1 MFNCKGC
8 CFAKIEKGHQEKC
21 LADKY
26 KYLKDEDAKT
36 ENGVFVYDR
45 LCLYK
50 RKEDWNKDKTNEE
63 RLEIARD
70 QLFPNIGICLDDD
83 SADPSDL
90 ENLVDQLV
98 NIDYPKNRIGVVIYS
113 QFNKA
118 GARIPKILNK
128 MKLNGIATCSSVF
141 IIQDNVFENET
152 SVFKKLANATFL
164 TKLSSKSKVNFQ
176 KSFNFINKTFND
188 ELQQVLVFKNEDALF
203 LDKSYVS
210 RSYLEYLD
218 YEKMQKAIYNK
229 VTDTEFLHIIT

>member
-1 MFNCKGC
+1 MFNCEGC
-8 CFAKIEKGHQEKC
+8 CFTQLEDGKQVAC
-21 LADKY
+21 LADKH
-26 KYLKDEDAKT
+26 KHLKGEDTKT
-36 ENGVFVYDR
+36 ENGVFSYDR

-50 RKEDWNKDKTNEE
+50 RRADWNKDKTDEE

-83 SADPSDL
+83 SEDPSDL
-90 ENLVDQLV
+90 ENIVDQLI

-113 QFNKA
+113 RFDKA

-128 MKLNGIATCSSVF
+128 MKLNGIVTCSSVF

-164 TKLSSKSKVNFQ
+164 TKISSKSKVNLQ

-188 ELQQVLVFKNEDALF
+188 ELQQVLAFKNEDVLF

-218 YEKMQKAIYNK
+218 YGKMQKAIYNK
-229 VTDTEFLHIIT
+229 VTGTEFLHIIT

>member
-1 MFNCKGC
+1 MTP
-8 CFAKIEKGHQEKC
+8 I
-21 LADKY
+21 
-26 KYLKDEDAKT
+26 
-36 ENGVFVYDR
+36 
-45 LCLYK
+45 
-50 RKEDWNKDKTNEE
+50 
-63 RLEIARD
+63 
-70 QLFPNIGICLDDD
+70 
-83 SADPSDL
+83 
-90 ENLVDQLV
+90 VDQLI

-118 GARIPKILNK
+118 AARIPKILNK

-176 KSFNFINKTFND
+176 KSFNFMNKTFND

-218 YEKMQKAIYNK
+218 YGKMQKAIYNK